1 MGEAK
6 LTFRLPQELYDQ
18 AKAKAKR
25 EDITLSQ
32 VLRRCLREWVKDDH
46 AVGSEGGTPGTR

>member
-6 LTFRLPQELYDQ
+6 LTFRLPQELYDR
-18 AKAKAKR
+18 AKAKR

-32 VLRRCLREWVKDDH
+32 VLRRCLRKWVKDDP
-46 AVGSEGGTPGTR
+46 AVGSEEGTPGTR

>member
-1 MGEAK
+1 MDARIT
-6 LTFRLPQELYDQ
+6 LRVPQQLYDQ

-32 VLRRCLREWVKDDH
+32 VLRRHLREWAQEPSGDQKQQK
-46 AVGSEGGTPGTR
+46 GK

>member
-1 MGEAK
+1 MDHKVTIRVPE
-6 LTFRLPQELYDQ
+6 ELYAK

-32 VLRRCLREWVKDDH
+32 VLRQCLRAWVAEDEPEDK
-46 AVGSEGGTPGTR
+46 